1 LRRFFC
7 IASGLSYSHP
17 DRSCLEHG
25 ADLILLIQTIRR
37 LQVRQVSLIN
47 HKHQDG
53 GGVEESYLED
63 TSLFADQMTDALLAP
78 GQENPRR
85 TYFQQAEFLSKRDL
99 LKIIEMT
106 DLFNP
111 LCTSD
116 GNRI

>member
-1 LRRFFC
+1 
-7 IASGLSYSHP
+7 
-17 DRSCLEHG
+17 
-25 ADLILLIQTIRR
+25 
-37 LQVRQVSLIN
+37 
-47 HKHQDG
+47 
-53 GGVEESYLED
+53 VEESYLED